1 LVSLLFLYLNFIYQ
15 AMSSFKILLTVF
27 FISTNIDGFT
37 QTDYAITSKGDTLK
51 GEVKILAYD
60 LNDQVQIHVNKK
72 RKIYTSTEILT
83 VFDEGVLFK
92 TVKFDGRFKYMQ
104 LLKSGFLSFYGF
116 RMPNQ
121 TGYDGRYLLMRDG
134 RGLEMPN
141 LTFKKSLS
149 KFLEDCPTVSE
160 RVKNGDLGRKEIDK
174 IIDEFNSCLQF
185 KTEKRNTEIPA
196 STVIL
201 DNTKSVDEFIKQIEA
216 APDFATKKDAID
228 LLKDLSGKVYRD
240 EIPPNYLL
248 KELRASFKDLPAF
261 SEELEKILA
270 KTKKK

>member
-1 LVSLLFLYLNFIYQ
+1 MKITSLFILLF
-15 AMSSFKILLTVF
+15 AS
-27 FISTNIDGFT
+27 ISLAA

-60 LNDQVQIHVNKK
+60 LNDQVQIHINTKK
-72 RKIYTSTEILT
+72 KVYTSTEILT
-83 VFDEGVLFK
+83 VFDEGILFK

-104 LLKSGFLSFYGF
+104 LLKSGFLSLYGF

-134 RGLEMPN
+134 RGLEVPN

-149 KFLEDCPTVSE
+149 NFLKDCPTVDDRIKS
-160 RVKNGDLGRKEIDK
+160 GDLGRKDMDK
-174 IIDEFNSCLQF
+174 IIDEFNNCLQF

-201 DNTKSVDEFIKQIEA
+201 DNTKSVDEFIKQVEA

-261 SEELEKILA
+261 AEELEKILA